1 MPLGKPCVMD
11 PLFGLLEVRKLQPT
25 RSDPRPLTE
34 GTPNMSRIFITSLAL
49 LGLLSACG
57 GGADKGGADAEAI
70 AEANKIWNE
79 RCVTCH
85 GADGGGT
92 GPGAAALVVKPR
104 SFKDPA
110 WQSSVDDARI
120 KKVIVEGGASVGLNE
135 AMAPNPD
142 LKDKPAVQDALTK
155 KIRKLVQ

>member
-1 MPLGKPCVMD
+1 MFRKRALPLYLCAGI
-11 PLFGLLEVRKLQPT
+11 GLLT
-25 RSDPRPLTE
+25 
-34 GTPNMSRIFITSLAL
+34 
-49 LGLLSACG
+49 ACNG
-57 GGADKGGADAEAI
+57 KGGDADAA

-85 GADGGGT
+85 GDGSGN
-92 GPGAAALVVKPR
+92 GPGAAALAVKPR

-110 WQSSVDDARI
+110 WQASVDNERI

-142 LKDKPAVQDALTK
+142 LKDKTEVQDQLVK
-155 KIRKLVQ
+155 KIRSLAQ